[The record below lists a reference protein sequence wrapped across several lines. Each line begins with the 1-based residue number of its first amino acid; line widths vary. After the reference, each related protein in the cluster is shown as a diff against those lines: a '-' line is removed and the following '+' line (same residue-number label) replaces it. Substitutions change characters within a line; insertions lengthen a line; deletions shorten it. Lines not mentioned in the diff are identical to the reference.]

1 MRRADVSNSFPKRTK
16 RLPSEMSITE
26 PKHFLVARSPKAAPA
41 QAPTAPGR
49 PERVGPTV
57 GRGLAARVCRIKGAW
72 CVILAVVPVMSHTGS
87 MPASAVPVKA
97 MATRNWSG
105 YSLAGSGFT
114 PVTGTFN
121 VPAPFRSASCLE
133 ETSVW
138 VGVDGVD
145 NHDLLQAGIAEAGFA
160 PPNNPGRAEWPE
172 PEAPPILCGGPV
184 RIFAWWEDLPSG
196 PVRVNLPVAV
206 GDSVAVSI
214 FKMSPGWWAL
224 AVHDLTTKR
233 SFLLAQPYA
242 GPQTSVEWVVEAPQ
256 IMGVLSNP
264 VPFSTVNFRDLG
276 ADGEARD
283 VERCSFRSEDYVASP
298 SDVIW
303 KYRTAR
309 AGLHRPLG
317 SQPWLKR
324 AQQLRLRPQSGLKGI
339 DG

>member
-1 MRRADVSNSFPKRTK
+1 MRRADTSNSFPKRTK

-172 PEAPPILCGGPV
+172 PEAAPILCGGPV

-196 PVRVNLPVAV
+196 PVRVNLPVRGRRQRRRVYFQNVSWLV
-206 GDSVAVSI
+206 GARRAR
-214 FKMSPGWWAL
+214 P
-224 AVHDLTTKR
+224 HDQAEL
-233 SFLLAQPYA
+233 SFGPTLRRPSNLRGVGGRGTSDNGRTQQPR
-242 GPQTSVEWVVEAPQ
+242 
-256 IMGVLSNP
+256 P
-264 VPFSTVNFRDLG
+264 VQHCELP
-276 ADGEARD
+276 
-283 VERCSFRSEDYVASP
+283 
-298 SDVIW
+298 
-303 KYRTAR
+303 
-309 AGLHRPLG
+309 RP
-317 SQPWLKR
+317 WCR
-324 AQQLRLRPQSGLKGI
+324 R
-339 DG
+339 